1 MATMAGN
8 PTARQRA
15 GKAYYTGLTVLMLAL
30 GLVAFSD
37 NILTDVGQPSNQQ
50 PSMVIHGLFA
60 LAWMILLV
68 VQANHVRSG
77 NLSSHRRFGPLV
89 FAVGTGLVL
98 STAYLFY
105 AGFPGFSA
113 MTPPVMANRIMLP
126 IFAVAV
132 FFAWRLRHLAAWHK
146 RLIVMGTVLTL
157 SPILSRAMD
166 RILGWVIPGRG
177 EAGLDPA
184 FLIAFAGTWTALLV
198 SQWIYDRRTLG
209 RIHPVTIGA
218 TITLYSVY
226 AFVYT
231 I

>member
-1 MATMAGN
+1 MATLAAKPIARKRVGN
-8 PTARQRA
+8 
-15 GKAYYTGLTVLMLAL
+15 AYYTVLTGLMLIL
-30 GLVAFSD
+30 GLIAFSD
-37 NILTDVGQPSNQQ
+37 NLLTDIDQPSNQQ

-77 NLSSHRRFGPLV
+77 NLSSHRRLGPFV
-89 FAVGTGLVL
+89 FAVGAGLVL

-113 MTPPVMANRIMLP
+113 MTPPVVANRIMLP
-126 IFAVAV
+126 VFAMAV
-132 FFAWRLRHLAAWHK
+132 FFAWRRRHLAAWHK

-166 RILGWVIPGRG
+166 RILGWVVPGRG

-184 FLIAFAGTWTALLV
+184 FLFAFAGMWTALLA
-198 SQWIYDRRTLG
+198 SQWIYDRRTIG

-218 TITLYSVY
+218 TITLYAVY
-226 AFVYT
+226 ALVYS

>member
-1 MATMAGN
+1 MATAAAN
-8 PTARQRA
+8 PVAHKRVSRS
-15 GKAYYTGLTVLMLAL
+15 YYTALTALMLVL
-30 GLVAFSD
+30 GLIAFSD
-37 NILTDVGQPSNQQ
+37 NLLTDVGQPSNQQ
-50 PSMVIHGLFA
+50 PSIIIHGLFA
-60 LAWMILLV
+60 LAWMILLF
-68 VQANHVRSG
+68 VQANLVRRG
-77 NLSSHRRFGPLV
+77 KLASHRRLGPIV
-89 FAVGTGLVL
+89 FAVGAGLVL

-113 MTPPVMANRIMLP
+113 MSPPVLANRIMLP
-126 IFAVAV
+126 IFAVAI

-166 RILGWVIPGRG
+166 RILGWLVPGRG

-198 SQWIYDRRTLG
+198 SQWIYDRRILA

-218 TITLYSVY
+218 TITLYAVY
-226 AFVYT
+226 AFVYS